1 MTAPLIELSSDS
13 IAMRGWMPDGYV
25 DRRDVP
31 AAWQEE
37 LQRITPK
44 SEKLSYLWLRWEP
57 GDPFPGEDVQRWY
70 IWHMRSIPLLLTPR
84 NGRRPSAHYE
94 QVVKEL
100 QGPHPRSTGH
110 YCAPGWCVCDRKAY
124 RYIGGCVGIIDRA
137 TWELYQET
145 GHYGTRWWCIQG
157 ENGGHRHRLDA
168 IERRVARIMT
178 GTSDTPIPGELPY
191 AEFDG
196 RVIQKIAQLDKLR
209 AWKGFIDFTKRSHAE
224 MDAEMRA
231 LEQEA
236 QRQIWSWLDGQ
247 VDKAVE
253 QIGTAGRKA
262 IAESEYRGLEQS
274 DRDMDYEAIER
285 DFIESPINAA

>member
-1 MTAPLIELSSDS
+1 MTAFIDKRTG
-13 IAMRGWMPDGYV
+13 RGNKPAVPEKKDPTVPDALYV
-25 DRRDVP
+25 EKKEVP
-31 AAWQEE
+31 REWQEE
-37 LQRITPK
+37 LQRLTPK
-44 SEKLSYLWLRWEP
+44 SEHVSYLWLRWEP
-57 GDPFPGEDVQRWY
+57 GDPWSPVQRWY
-70 IWHMRSIPLLLTPR
+70 IWHMRSIDLLMKPK
-84 NGRRPSAHYE
+84 NGRQPSAHYQ
-94 QVVKEL
+94 QVVTEL
-100 QGPHPRSTGH
+100 QGPHPRSTG
-110 YCAPGWCVCDRKAY
+110 
-124 RYIGGCVGIIDRA
+124 RYDPDYGYWTGGCVGIIDRA

-157 ENGGHRHRLDA
+157 EHGGHRHRLDA

-209 AWKGFIDFTKRSHAE
+209 AWKGFIDFTKRTNAQ
-224 MDAEMRA
+224 MDDEMRQ

-247 VDKAVE
+247 VDQAVE
-253 QIGTAGRKA
+253 KIGKAGRKA

-285 DFIESPINAA
+285 DFIETPIHAA